1 MAAVD
6 VKNLSKAEHD
16 ELCCVYAALIL
27 QDEKMEISSEKLE
40 KLLNV
45 TKNKVEPYWP
55 SLFAKALKGVNVMD
69 LITKS
74 APVASSSAAVEAPK
88 EKPKEAEKPKEEAP
102 KEDDAPALT
111 GLFGSD
117 E

>member
-16 ELCCVYAALIL
+16 ELCCVYASLIL
-27 QDEKMEISSEKLE
+27 QDEKMEITSDKIE
-40 KLLNV
+40 KLLTA
-45 TKNKVEPYWP
+45 TKNRVEPYWP
-55 SLFAKALKGVNVMD
+55 SLFTKALKGVNVMD

-74 APVASSSAAVEAPK
+74 APAAPTAAPVEAPK
-88 EKPKEAEKPKEEAP
+88 KPQVAEKPTVEAP

>member
-27 QDEKMEISSEKLE
+27 QDEKMEITSEKLE

-55 SLFAKALKGVNVMD
+55 SLFTKALKGVNVMD

-74 APVASSSAAVEAPK
+74 APVASTAGPVEAPK
-88 EKPKEAEKPKEEAP
+88 EAPKVVEKPKEEAP